1 MFFHI
6 WPYVYVCL
14 CVCENI
20 IASPVVYESALFWD
34 HKGLI
39 LSNQAETMPSNTNTP
54 TFNMF
59 ILKHISQE
67 KKIKFSSIFYLNIS
81 ARPALRCNKAK
92 EGCWEWHLKY
102 IEKKLIHHV
111 IRLQWNIW
119 DLQCNPSLIIVIKIH
134 AEKIAKAFCSMYKML
149 H

>member
-20 IASPVVYESALFWD
+20 IASPVVYGSALFWD

-39 LSNQAETMPSNTNTP
+39 LSNQTETIY
-54 TFNMF
+54 F
-59 ILKHISQE
+59 ISTYQLDLLSDVIKHKRDVGNGILSTQ
-67 KKIKFSSIFYLNIS
+67 
-81 ARPALRCNKAK
+81 R
-92 EGCWEWHLKY
+92 
-102 IEKKLIHHV
+102 KKLIHQV

-119 DLQCNPSLIIVIKIH
+119 DLQCNPSLITVIKIH
-134 AEKIAKAFCSMYKML
+134 SEKIAKAFCSMYKML
-149 H
+149 HQQRPAFRVFKLVKDQCAGDFFLGTNCV